1 MFKLFVFALFGVL
14 AAVSASP
21 KPGVLAYSAPLV
33 TSGAAVYSREYHGN
47 FAAPYVA
54 SPYVASPYVASPYA
68 SSPYI
73 ASPYAAGYPYA
84 AYSSPYF
91 FRR

>member
-1 MFKLFVFALFGVL
+1 MFKLLVFALFGLL

-21 KPGVLAYSAPLV
+21 KPSGVLAYSAPLV

-54 SPYVASPYVASPYA
+54 SPYIASPYVASPYV
-68 SSPYI
+68 

-84 AYSSPYF
+84 AYSSPLF
-91 FRR
+91 LRR

>member
-1 MFKLFVFALFGVL
+1 MFKLFVFALLGFL
-14 AAVSASP
+14 AAVSATPSP

-54 SPYVASPYVASPYA
+54 SPYVASPYVASPY
-68 SSPYI
+68 Y

-84 AYSSPYF
+84 ANSSPLF
-91 FRR
+91 LRR

>member
-14 AAVSASP
+14 ALVSASPKP
-21 KPGVLAYSAPLV
+21 KPGVLAYSAPLL

-54 SPYVASPYVASPYA
+54 APYVASPYVASPYVASPYA
-68 SSPYI
+68 
-73 ASPYAAGYPYA
+73 
-84 AYSSPYF
+84 AYSSPLF
-91 FRR
+91 LRR